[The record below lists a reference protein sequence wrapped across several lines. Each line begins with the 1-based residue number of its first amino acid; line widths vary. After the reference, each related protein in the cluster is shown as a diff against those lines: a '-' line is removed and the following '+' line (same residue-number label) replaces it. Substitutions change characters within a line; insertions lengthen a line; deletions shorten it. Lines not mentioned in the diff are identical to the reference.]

1 MALARLSVQT
11 ITFTFNSKEFLLFLY
26 AMCMLSWGRALGPFR
41 GLSTKQLLLPAPY
54 GKEEKRMSVM
64 VFNTSSY
71 SYMVS
76 QAYRILV
83 ALTLA
88 SIRSLTLNDGSLITE
103 PALTRHDHFENHRQ
117 TPPPTITPWKEP
129 PRNNHHH

>member
-117 TPPPTITPWKEP
+117 TPPP
-129 PRNNHHH
+129 RQ